1 MVYFVNKVVVFH
13 FFFNSAIGTTR
24 FASMEYERI
33 FHWGLVEKAT
43 ER

>member
-1 MVYFVNKVVVFH
+1 MIYYVSEVILFH
-13 FFFNSAIGTTR
+13 FFVTSAIGTTR

-43 ER
+43 EH